1 MKRILAIDPITRG
14 FGFAVLD
21 GPRLLV
27 DWGVRATKPSPKPVE
42 RALREV
48 AALLERY
55 SPDRVVVE
63 DCHDGYARRG
73 KRSQR
78 LIERIVTL
86 AGKRGIPVRRISRAG
101 LRRAF
106 VPEHARTKYQIAL
119 ATVRRFPELAVRL
132 PPIRKPWMSE
142 PAQMGVFDA
151 VAFALAFYTR
161 RRSAHD
167 DKSAAVTVSALNG
180 SETVPSI
187 MRRRQIA

>member
-1 MKRILAIDPITRG
+1 MKRVLAIDPVTRG
-14 FGFAVLD
+14 FGFVILD
-21 GPRLLV
+21 GPKLLV

-48 AALLERY
+48 AALLESY

-78 LIERIVTL
+78 LIERIVML
-86 AGKRGIPVRRISRAG
+86 ADERGVPVRRISRAG
-101 LRRAF
+101 LHRAF
-106 VPEHARTKYQIAL
+106 APDHARTKYQIAL

-142 PAQMGVFDA
+142 PAQMGTFDA
-151 VAFALAFYTR
+151 VALALAFYAR
-161 RRSAHD
+161 GRSPHD
-167 DKSAAVTVSALNG
+167 ARSTAVTVSA
-180 SETVPSI
+180 P
-187 MRRRQIA
+187 

>member
-1 MKRILAIDPITRG
+1 MRS
-14 FGFAVLD
+14 VL
-21 GPRLLV
+21 P
-27 DWGVRATKPSPKPVE
+27 ATKPSPKPVE

-132 PPIRKPWMSE
+132 PPIRKAWMSE

-151 VAFALAFYTR
+151 VAFALAFYAR
-161 RRSAHD
+161 QRIPQDGSAET
-167 DKSAAVTVSALNG
+167 VTVSARKG
-180 SETVPSI
+180 GETAPLI
-187 MRRRQIA
+187 MRRR

>member
-1 MKRILAIDPITRG
+1 MKRVLAIDPITRG

-21 GPRLLV
+21 GPKELV
-27 DWGVRATKPSPKPVE
+27 DWGVRATKPSPKPIE

-48 AALLERY
+48 AKLLEGY

-63 DCHDGYARRG
+63 DCLRGGSRLG

-78 LIERIVTL
+78 LIERVVRL
-86 AGKRGIPVRRISRAG
+86 ADERDIPVRRIPRAG

-106 VPEHARTKYQIAL
+106 SSEYARTKYQIAL
-119 ATVRRFPELAVRL
+119 AIVRRFPELAVRL

-151 VAFALAFYTR
+151 VAFALAFYAR
-161 RRSAHD
+161 QRSALD
-167 DKSAAVTVSALNG
+167 GRSAGITEAD
-180 SETVPSI
+180 
-187 MRRRQIA
+187 